1 MVGHVWEGGL
11 AKYTFENMADFI
23 GQELGVSGWMT
34 VDQKMIDEFAETTGD
49 RQWIHID
56 VEKAKKYSPFGGTI
70 AHGYLTLSLIAPLS
84 YEIGAMPEGMAA
96 VFNYGMDKMRFLTPV
111 RAGSKVR
118 LRSTLMGFD
127 PKGGGQYLMKSNNVI
142 EIEGQDKPA
151 LIAEVLAM
159 LVQAPGKA

>member
-1 MVGHVWEGGL
+1 
-11 AKYTFENMADFI
+11 
-23 GQELGVSGWMT
+23 
-34 VDQKMIDEFAETTGD
+34 
-49 RQWIHID
+49 
-56 VEKAKKYSPFGGTI
+56 PFGGTI

-159 LVQAPGKA
+159 LVQAPG